1 MSLYVHFTLPTSLT
15 LSWGGRPASQGS
27 ASHFTLQSS
36 LLLLLLL
43 LLVFLE
49 QRRKNKIGTCQIGKE
64 KRERIYIYI
73 YSSSKILFPSQGKGK
88 DFPPVLGY
96 TRFYSC
102 LGATNG
108 TNPLQKR
115 KPV

>member
-1 MSLYVHFTLPTSLT
+1 
-15 LSWGGRPASQGS
+15 
-27 ASHFTLQSS
+27 
-36 LLLLLLL
+36 
-43 LLVFLE
+43 LE

-64 KRERIYIYI
+64 KRERINTYIVEG
-73 YSSSKILFPSQGKGK
+73 KILFPSQGKGK
-88 DFPPVLGY
+88 DFPSVLGY

-115 KPV
+115 EPV

>member
-1 MSLYVHFTLPTSLT
+1 M
-15 LSWGGRPASQGS
+15 GGRPASQGS

-36 LLLLLLL
+36 LLLLLLLLL

-73 YSSSKILFPSQGKGK
+73 YVVQAKSFFLPRAKARTAPQ
-88 DFPPVLGY
+88 Y
-96 TRFYSC
+96 
-102 LGATNG
+102 
-108 TNPLQKR
+108 
-115 KPV
+115 